1 MSLKSNFSPPGDK
14 SISHRIALLSLLAG
28 GRCRVENYSNA
39 EDPATSIRAVN
50 TLGGNIRPEATGFA
64 IEGVE
69 GKIEPKAEIDCGN
82 SGTTIR
88 FLMGILAGREGGEY
102 TLFGDDSLNSR
113 PMERV
118 AGPLREMGADIR
130 CGEGGK
136 PPVKIFGKKLK
147 WFEHTLKAPSAQL
160 KSAIL
165 LAGLRADGTT
175 RLYEP
180 IVSRD
185 HTEKLLAACGARIS
199 RFPGGWRVEPSVPVL
214 PETLRVP
221 GDASSAAFFL
231 CGAAITKGS
240 DLTAE
245 GVILNPTRTGFLS
258 VLERM
263 GVDIAVEERGE
274 IPEAWGSIRVRY
286 SPSMTGCEV
295 RGEEIPSLVDEVPVL
310 ALAAT
315 QAKGT
320 TVFRDVG
327 ELRHKES
334 DRLNAVVTQLGALGA
349 EVYTEKD
356 DLIVEGPTPLKGKG
370 PFKSFGDHRIAMTLK
385 VAGLPS
391 GEELTVEDESCI
403 DISYPDFPS
412 TLRSLIR

>member
-1 MSLKSNFSPPGDK
+1 MNLKGTFSPPGDK
-14 SISHRIALLSLLAG
+14 SISHRIALLSLLAE

-50 TLGGNIRPEATGFA
+50 VLGGNIRHQASGLS
-64 IEGVE
+64 IEGIE
-69 GKIEPKAEIDCGN
+69 GKIVSNAEIDCGN
-82 SGTTIR
+82 SGTTMR

-102 TLFGDDSLNSR
+102 ALFGDDSLNSR

-136 PPVKIFGKKLK
+136 PPVRIFGKKLK
-147 WFEHTLKAPSAQL
+147 GFEHTLKVPSAQV

-165 LAGLRADGTT
+165 LAGLRADGAT
-175 RLYEP
+175 RLNEP
-180 IVSRD
+180 VVSRD
-185 HTEKLLAACGARIS
+185 HTEKLLGACGAIIS
-199 RFPGGWRVEPSVPVL
+199 KFPGGWRVEPSVPVL

-245 GVILNPTRTGFLS
+245 GVLLNPTRTGFLD
-258 VLERM
+258 VLKRM
-263 GVDIAVEERGE
+263 GAKLDIMVRGE
-274 IPEAWGSIRVRY
+274 IPESWGSIRVRH
-286 SPSMTGCEV
+286 SPDMTGCEV
-295 RGEEIPSLVDEVPVL
+295 QGEEIPSLVDEAPVL
-310 ALAAT
+310 ALTAT

-320 TVFRDVG
+320 TIFRDVG

-334 DRLNAVVTQLGALGA
+334 DRLNAIVTQLGALGA
-349 EVYTEKD
+349 RVYTDGD
-356 DLIVEGPTPLKGKG
+356 DLIVEGPTPLKGRG
-370 PFKSFGDHRIAMTLK
+370 PFQSFGDHRIAMTLK
-385 VAGLPS
+385 MAGLPS
-391 GEELTVEDESCI
+391 GKELSIEDESCI
-403 DISYPDFPS
+403 AISYPDFLS